1 MHKKVQQF
9 KDKGLMP
16 YCFWR
21 KSKWFG
27 EHYPTVASMTESR
40 NEKKIKHR
48 QMTGH
53 YQKIRFSQATV

>member
-1 MHKKVQQF
+1 
-9 KDKGLMP
+9 MP